1 MPAPLKGKVS
11 GLDPRNPLVLDVREL
26 GRRAG
31 AMSNLT
37 RTVPAPPDLGVAVI
51 GVPEG
56 SDLELAVRLESVIDG
71 VLLTGTA
78 RVHVEGE
85 CSRCLDP
92 VSASQDIEFQELF
105 LYPTTDSRGR
115 LTHEEQPD
123 EELPTLEDDLLDLE
137 PTLRDAVVL
146 ALPIAPVCR
155 VDCPGLCPQCGFR
168 LAEDLEHQHDQ
179 VDPRWAALQAMLTGD
194 ATETN
199 AGSPADQEEG

>member
-1 MPAPLKGKVS
+1 MT

-31 AMSNLT
+31 AMTTVT

-56 SDLELAVRLESVIDG
+56 ADIELSVRLESVIDG
-71 VLLTGTA
+71 VLVTGTA
-78 RVHVEGE
+78 QVQVIGE

-92 VSASQDIEFQELF
+92 VSFTEEIEFQELF
-105 LYPTTDSRGR
+105 LHPATDARGR
-115 LTHEEQPD
+115 PTGEDQLD
-123 EELPTLEDDLLDLE
+123 EDLPTLESDLLDLE

-155 VDCPGLCPQCGFR
+155 EDCLGLCPQCGFR
-168 LAEDLEHQHDQ
+168 LAQDPGHQHDQ
-179 VDPRWAALQAMLTGD
+179 VDPRWAALQAMLTEET
-194 ATETN
+194 TETA